1 MEKENVLKDKFQ
13 RQIKYLRLAVTDR
26 CNLRCTYCMPEHMQF
41 VKKNQLLSFE
51 EMLKV
56 VEILAENGVEKVR
69 ITGGEPFVRN
79 GLMDFLT
86 KLVKIEGIKKVGITT
101 NGVLLDKYL
110 DQLKEIGV
118 TSVNLSLDATSK
130 DKFFEITRRDDFDK
144 VYAALE
150 RMVALNFDV
159 KINMV
164 VMEGKNTE
172 EIIPLANY
180 AKRFPIE
187 VRYIEEMPFNGKGKE
202 VSKSWNHIEI
212 ENELKKGF
220 PDLTSID
227 TTKSNTAQLFNSNQ
241 MIGRVGI
248 IPAFTRS
255 FCGSCDRLRLTS
267 LGEIRNCLY
276 AKSGL
281 NLKQALRENISDA
294 EILELIQSHLST
306 KKKSG
311 WEEEKENT
319 DQLDSMS
326 LIGG

>member
-1 MEKENVLKDKFQ
+1 MEEENVLKDKFQ

-56 VEILAENGVEKVR
+56 VEILAKNGVEKVR

-79 GLMDFLT
+79 GLMDFLS

-118 TSVNLSLDATSK
+118 TSINLSLDATSK
-130 DKFFEITRRDDFDK
+130 EKFFEITRRDDFDK

-150 RMVALNFDV
+150 KMVALNFDV

-180 AKRFPIE
+180 AKKFPIE
-187 VRYIEEMPFNGKGKE
+187 VRYIEEMPFNGKGKT
-202 VSKSWNHIEI
+202 VTKSWNHLEI

-227 TTKSNTAQLFNSNQ
+227 TSKSNTAQLFQSNK
-241 MIGRVGI
+241 MKGRVGI

-281 NLKQALRENISDA
+281 NLKEALRSNISDD